1 MPSIFTRIMNG
12 ELPGRFVY
20 QDDQAIAIL
29 TISPIRPGHTL
40 VIPRA
45 EITHWID
52 LPADLAQ
59 HLMLVAQKVGKAIQ
73 RAFNPTKV
81 GVAVVGIE
89 VPHVHIH
96 LVPIDTVADL
106 DFSRQ
111 DRNPKPADLDAAA
124 EKIRKALKE
133 VG

>member
-73 RAFNPTKV
+73 REFNPTKV

>member
-1 MPSIFTRIMNG
+1 MPSVFTKIMNG

-20 QDDQAIAIL
+20 QDDKAVAIL
-29 TISPIRPGHTL
+29 TISPIRQGHTM
-40 VIPRA
+40 VVPRA
-45 EITHWID
+45 EIDHWIK
-52 LPADLAQ
+52 LPPDLAQ
-59 HLMLVAQKVGKAIQ
+59 HLMLVSLKVGNAIQ

-81 GVAVVGIE
+81 GVAIIGIE

-96 LVPIDTVADL
+96 LVPIDNVSDL
-106 DFSRQ
+106 DFSKQ
-111 DRNPKPADLDAAA
+111 DKNPNPADLDAAA